1 MEKRLFARDVLTKEE
16 YNVLY
21 ESMVRDETFWILESG
36 LKNADENAGQAVAR
50 EILENEPLEELKE
63 YDLFHILNYNEDYE
77 HIIEKIESACNNK
90 KEGKIS
96 NERVHRQD

>member
-16 YNVLY
+16 YDVLY
-21 ESMVRDETFWILESG
+21 ESIVRDETFWLLESG
-36 LKNADENAGQAVAR
+36 VKNADENAGRVVAR

-77 HIIEKIESACNNK
+77 HIVEKIESACKNK

-96 NERVHRQD
+96 NERVHR

>member
-21 ESMVRDETFWILESG
+21 ESMTRDETFWILDSG
-36 LKNADENAGQAVAR
+36 LKDA
-50 EILENEPLEELKE
+50 

-77 HIIEKIESACNNK
+77 RIIEKIESACNNK
-90 KEGKIS
+90 KEGKFS
-96 NERVHRQD
+96 NERVHR

>member
-36 LKNADENAGQAVAR
+36 LKNADENAGQVVAR
-50 EILENEPLEELKE
+50 EILENESLEELKE

-77 HIIEKIESACNNK
+77 RIIEKIESACSNK

-96 NERVHRQD
+96 NERVHR